1 MTTVAKKP
9 MSKLAAVSI
18 ALKELGNDAMPVKIQ
33 EYVKKTLKIEMTTA
47 HVSVYKSQLLKAKK
61 VTKEVKPAAA
71 ATVAAPAKAK
81 PIVAAPVKVK
91 SIVSAP
97 AMAKSIPHAP
107 ATAMN
112 GSTLSLKDIEIVKTL
127 MGRVGQENL
136 KSLVGLLK

>member
-1 MTTVAKKP
+1 
-9 MSKLAAVSI
+9 
-18 ALKELGNDAMPVKIQ
+18 MPVKIQ

-91 SIVSAP
+91 SIVSAAGHGEIDP
-97 AMAKSIPHAP
+97 SCAGHGHERQHAE
-107 ATAMN
+107 
-112 GSTLSLKDIEIVKTL
+112 S
-127 MGRVGQENL
+127 
-136 KSLVGLLK
+136 